1 MVRVKRGVIAHRRH
15 RKIVKAA
22 KGYRGGRKSLFS
34 QAKNA
39 VMKAGMN
46 AYRDRRLKRRT
57 FRSLWIARINAG
69 CRQQG
74 ISYSRFIDGLT
85 KANIQ
90 IDRKMLANLAVVDEA
105 AFKAIVEKVK
115 TGEIHPA
122 IKDLVSGKKAKVAV
136 KTAAKAETKTEEAPA
151 ETEKMEEVPA
161 KEEKAEADESK
172 EGAAE

>member
-15 RKIVKAA
+15 RKIIKAA
-22 KGYRGGRKSLFS
+22 KGYRGGRKSLFG

-39 VMKAGMN
+39 VMKAGIN
-46 AYRDRRLKRRT
+46 AYRDRRLRRRT

-69 CRQQG
+69 CRQHG

-90 IDRKMLANLAVVDEA
+90 IDRKMLADLAIVDEG

-115 TGEIHPA
+115 TGEVHPA
-122 IKDLVSGKKAKVAV
+122 IKDLVSGKKTKTPVKAAAKVE
-136 KTAAKAETKTEEAPA
+136 KKEEIKAEEA
-151 ETEKMEEVPA
+151 
-161 KEEKAEADESK
+161 
-172 EGAAE
+172 